1 MVTVFYNL
9 KHAPRPG
16 RAYISRSGK
25 WRGPGVMGA
34 KRILLVE
41 DETEISDFL
50 TTALRGS
57 GYAVDAAGTA
67 AEAWAYLDA
76 QRYAL
81 VITDWRLPDGDGS
94 LIADSAA
101 ELGAKTFLMS
111 GYLFHMPGGRAE
123 QHQTL
128 MKPIRPSEIVA
139 LVQHSIGA
147 ASPT

>member
-41 DETEISDFL
+41 DEPEISEFL

-81 VITDWRLPDGDGS
+81 VITDWRAPGRDGVEGGHES
-94 LIADSAA
+94 GG
-101 ELGAKTFLMS
+101 LGA
-111 GYLFHMPGGRAE
+111 
-123 QHQTL
+123 
-128 MKPIRPSEIVA
+128 
-139 LVQHSIGA
+139 
-147 ASPT
+147 

>member
-1 MVTVFYNL
+1 
-9 KHAPRPG
+9 
-16 RAYISRSGK
+16 
-25 WRGPGVMGA
+25 MGA

-41 DETEISDFL
+41 DEPEISEFL

-81 VITDWRLPDGDGS
+81 VITDWRLPDGDGMV
-94 LIADSAA
+94 IADAA
-101 ELGAKTFLMS
+101 VQLGAKTLLMS

-123 QHQTL
+123 AHETL
-128 MKPIRPSEIVA
+128 MKPVRPSEMVA
-139 LVQHSIGA
+139 AVQRSIGTA
-147 ASPT
+147 AIS